1 MLDRLPFPALGA
13 RLRQRNQRYRL
24 VFAGSAGAAV
34 RDDLFRLGHV
44 GRPTYVP
51 GDPAATAFNEGKR
64 FMALHIAAVLGL
76 PDATILERAQS
87 GVNGITG
94 SDPRS
99 DEETIDE

>member
-1 MLDRLPFPALGA
+1 MFARLHA

-24 VFAGSAGAAV
+24 VFAGSAGAFV

-64 FMALHIAAVLGL
+64 FMALHIAAILEL
-76 PDATILERAQS
+76 PDATIVERAQS
-87 GVNGITG
+87 VSNGALVRDTT
-94 SDPRS
+94 P